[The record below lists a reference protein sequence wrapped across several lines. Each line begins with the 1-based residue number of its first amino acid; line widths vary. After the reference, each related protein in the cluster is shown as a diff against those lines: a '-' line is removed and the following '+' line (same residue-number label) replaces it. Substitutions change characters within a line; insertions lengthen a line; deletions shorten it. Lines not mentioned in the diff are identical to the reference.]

1 MPDLVRDG
9 SDLPGR
15 SVVST
20 LELTDEQRAATLADG
35 ELFLSA
41 GAGTGKTSVVIAR
54 IARAISD
61 GAAPERVLVV
71 TYTEAAAR
79 ELVDRLARALPS
91 PSTGVQSP
99 GSRVHA
105 STIHG
110 LCARLLREHALAAGL
125 PADLQVLDEG
135 QARVLARTAFALAV
149 ERGRA
154 ADPEPTLALL
164 TDYGFAELRALVLE
178 LDRKLRARGESA
190 PPLPPEARPLAEPLD
205 ALRAACGA
213 MLAGAVPSEQAR
225 KRLER
230 LRALLARD
238 PVPAELANLK
248 RFSSRPLGALKEP
261 CEAVQRVALEH
272 LDRSAHERLLQLLP
286 RFRAAYQRAKER
298 EGALDFDDLQERL
311 CDLLEADSTVRAAVQ
326 AAYDL
331 VLVDEFQDTNGLQCR
346 LLDLV
351 SAESRDRVFVGDEF
365 QSIYRFRDADVGLF
379 RARRDGAS
387 TASALTGNFRS
398 RAPVLAFVNE
408 LFGGL
413 FDEGS
418 YRPLVPAATFPSP
431 AAAPA
436 VELVVVDGRDQLM
449 PARRE
454 AEAAAVA
461 TRLRAIVSE
470 GVHGPGDCVVLLR
483 SGSDAAV
490 YERALDRAGLPS
502 ASLIAQRYYG
512 MQAVRDV
519 TAYLALVRNRFD
531 DMALASVLAS
541 PLVGLSNDGLLAL
554 RRAAQ
559 AALYYPIQY
568 DQLEGLAEADRTR
581 VRCFRERYEAIVAA
595 SSRCRLTELVQR
607 VIDDHDYDLASLVR
621 RDGRQRDAN
630 LRKLVQLADEFE
642 RLRGADLAGLLDAL
656 DTLEAEAVREAEA
669 VTEAQAGAVR
679 IMTIHAAKGLEFPV
693 VAVADLA
700 RIPVRT
706 TPSVAVAADGRV
718 GLTLRD
724 AHGGSVRSPLLD
736 AIIDE
741 ARREDEAERRRV
753 LYVALTRAQHRL
765 LLAGSVPAA
774 GDSDLAPVL
783 AAAGVD
789 EARLRVGEELACEI
803 DGHPIAVHVFDGT
816 SSVTAGPIERPG
828 RAAPAVGEQLSLLDQ
843 PIEHLPPLSSAPG
856 RARHRPRALSFSA
869 LELHERCGFRYYA
882 ERVLGLRAAP
892 AGAGPRGTIVGDAVH
907 RAVAGDR
914 SQLAALAEGE
924 RERAATLLAAWEASS
939 LAGRIGELADVQRE
953 LEFAFLERE
962 VVLRGSFDLYAVDP
976 DGSVLIVDLKTNR
989 LGESAPAA
997 IAAERY
1003 RLQQVIYALAALRGG
1018 APAVELAFCFL
1029 ERPESV
1035 VSQRFSQADSAALAD
1050 ELGAAIDRLL
1060 GSEFPARPG
1069 LVCRDCPALDRI
1081 CAGTAA

>member
-1 MPDLVRDG
+1 M
-9 SDLPGR
+9 
-15 SVVST
+15 ST
-20 LELTDEQRAATLADG
+20 LELTAEQRAATLADG

-54 IARAISD
+54 IARAIAN

-79 ELVDRLARALPS
+79 ELVDRLARALPAAS
-91 PSTGVQSP
+91 SGVQSP

-125 PADLQVLDEG
+125 PADLRVLDEG
-135 QARVLARTAFALAV
+135 QSRVLARAAFSAAV
-149 ERGRA
+149 ELARGD
-154 ADPEPTLALL
+154 DPEPTLELL
-164 TDYGFAELRALVLE
+164 TDYGFAELRKLVLE
-178 LDRKLRARGESA
+178 LDRKLRARGESS
-190 PPLPPEARPLAEPLD
+190 PPVPPGARSLSEPVA
-205 ALRAACGA
+205 ALRAACDA

-230 LRALLARD
+230 LGALLARE
-238 PVPAELANLK
+238 PAPAELANLR
-248 RFSSRPLGALKEP
+248 RFFTRPLGALKEP
-261 CEAVQRVALEH
+261 CEALQRVALEH
-272 LDRSAHERLLQLLP
+272 LDRSAHERLQQLLP

-311 CDLLEADSTVRAAVQ
+311 CELLEADARVRSEVQ

-387 TASALTGNFRS
+387 AARALTGNFRS
-398 RAPVLAFVNE
+398 RAAVLAFVNQ

-413 FDEGS
+413 FDEGA
-418 YRPLVPAATFPSP
+418 YRPLVSAATFPAP
-431 AAAPA
+431 EAAAA
-436 VELVVVDGRDQLM
+436 VELVLIDGRDRLM
-449 PARRE
+449 PERRE
-454 AEAAAVA
+454 AEAAALA
-461 TRLRAIVSE
+461 ARLRAIVGE

-490 YERALDRAGLPS
+490 YERALVRAGLPT

-512 MQAVRDV
+512 VQAVRDV

-531 DMALASVLAS
+531 DLALASVLAS

-568 DQLEGLAEADRTR
+568 DQLEGLSAADRAR
-581 VRCFRERYEAIVAA
+581 VRTFRELYESIVAA
-595 SSRCRLTELVQR
+595 ASSCGLAELVQR

-621 RDGRQRDAN
+621 HDGRQRDAN
-630 LRKLVQLADEFE
+630 LRKLVQLADEYE
-642 RLRGADLAGLLDAL
+642 RLRGADLAGLLDSL
-656 DTLEAEAVREAEA
+656 DTLESEAVREAEA
-669 VTEAQAGAVR
+669 VTEAQAAAVR

-700 RIPVRT
+700 RAPVRA
-706 TPSVAVAADGRV
+706 TPGVAVAPDGRV

-724 AHGGSVRSPLLD
+724 AHGGSVRSPLLEV
-736 AIIDE
+736 IIDE
-741 ARREDEAERRRV
+741 ARREDQAERSRV

-765 LLAGSVPAA
+765 LLAGSVPALA
-774 GDSDLAPVL
+774 ESDLAPVL

-789 EARLRVGEELACEI
+789 EDRLRGGEEFSCEVG
-803 DGHPIAVHVFDGT
+803 GHAIAVRVFDCV
-816 SSVTAGPIERPG
+816 SPSVRGPVAGSGQGSPG
-828 RAAPAVGEQLSLLDQ
+828 VGEQLSLLDQ
-843 PIEHLPPLSSAPG
+843 PVEHLPPLSSGPG
-856 RARHRPRALSFSA
+856 RARHRPRELSFSA
-869 LELHERCGFRYYA
+869 LELHERCGFRYYT

-892 AGAGPRGTIVGDAVH
+892 VGAGESGTAVGDAVH
-907 RAVAGDR
+907 RALAGDPSVLEGLSAGDR
-914 SQLAALAEGE
+914 ERALA
-924 RERAATLLAAWEASS
+924 LLAVWRGSP
-939 LAGRIGELADVQRE
+939 LARRVDQLEVVRHELG
-953 LEFAFLERE
+953 FAFLERE
-962 VVLRGSFDLYAVDP
+962 LVLRGSFDLHGVGA
-976 DGSVLIVDLKTNR
+976 DGEVLIVDLKTNR
-989 LGESAPAA
+989 LGEASPAVVV
-997 IAAERY
+997 AERY
-1003 RLQQVIYALAALRGG
+1003 RLQQVIYALAALRSG
-1018 APAVELAFCFL
+1018 APSVELVFCFL
-1029 ERPESV
+1029 ERPDAAVREL
-1035 VSQRFSQADSAALAD
+1035 FTQADAAALAD
-1050 ELGAAIDRLL
+1050 ELGAAIGRLL
-1060 GSEFPARPG
+1060 ASEFAARPG
-1069 LVCRDCPALDRI
+1069 LVCRDCPALDRT
-1081 CAGTAA
+1081 CAGTAL

>member
-1 MPDLVRDG
+1 M
-9 SDLPGR
+9 
-15 SVVST
+15 
-20 LELTDEQRAATLADG
+20 
-35 ELFLSA
+35 
-41 GAGTGKTSVVIAR
+41 IAR
-54 IARAISD
+54 VARALAD

-91 PSTGVQSP
+91 ASAGVQSL

-125 PADLQVLDEG
+125 PADLRVLDEG
-135 QARVLARTAFALAV
+135 QARVLARTAFAAAV

-154 ADPEPTLALL
+154 EDPEPTLELL
-164 TDYGFAELRALVLE
+164 TDYGFAELRGLVLE

-190 PPLPPEARPLAEPLD
+190 PPLPPEARPLAEPV
-205 ALRAACGA
+205 AVLRAACDA

-230 LRALLARD
+230 LGALLARD

-248 RFSSRPLGALKEP
+248 RFFSRPLGVLKQP
-261 CEAVQRVALEH
+261 CETVQRAALEH

-286 RFRAAYQRAKER
+286 RFRGAYQRAKER

-311 CDLLEADSTVRAAVQ
+311 CDLLEADPAVRVEVQ

-387 TASALTGNFRS
+387 AASALTGNFRS
-398 RAPVLAFVNE
+398 RAAVLAFVNE

-418 YRPLVPAATFPSP
+418 YRPLVPAATFAAP
-431 AAAPA
+431 AAAAA
-436 VELVVVDGRDQLM
+436 VELLVVDGRGRLM
-449 PARRE
+449 PERRE

-461 TRLRAIVSE
+461 ARLRAIVGE

-490 YERALDRAGLPS
+490 YERALARVGLPT

-512 MQAVRDV
+512 VQAVRDV

-568 DQLEGLAEADRTR
+568 DQLEGLEEPDR
-581 VRCFRERYEAIVAA
+581 VRVRAFRERYEALVTA
-595 SSRCRLTELVQR
+595 SSGCRLAELVQR

-630 LRKLVQLADEFE
+630 LRKLVQVADEFE
-642 RLRGADLAGLLDAL
+642 RLRGADLAGLLDSL

-669 VTEAQAGAVR
+669 VTQAQADAVR

-693 VAVADLA
+693 VAVADLS
-700 RIPVRT
+700 RVPVRA

-724 AHGGSVRSPLLD
+724 AHGGSVRSPLLE

-741 ARREDEAERRRV
+741 AKREDEAERSRV

-765 LLAGSVPAA
+765 LLAGSVPAPA
-774 GDSDLAPVL
+774 DSDLAPVL
-783 AAAGVD
+783 AAAGVE
-789 EARLRVGEELACEI
+789 EARLRVGEQLTCEI
-803 DGHPIAVHVFDGT
+803 GGHAIAVHVLDG
-816 SSVTAGPIERPG
+816 AGTVPADPTERAG

-843 PIEHLPPLSSAPG
+843 PVEHLPPLSSGPG

-869 LELHERCGFRYYA
+869 LELHERCGFRYYT

-892 AGAGPRGTIVGDAVH
+892 AGAEERRTVVGDAVH
-907 RAVAGDR
+907 RAVAGDP
-914 SQLAALAEGE
+914 S
-924 RERAATLLAAWEASS
+924 LLASLPQKERDRATALLSAWRGSS
-939 LAGRIGELADVQRE
+939 LERRVGELAEVRHE
-953 LEFAFLERE
+953 LEFAFLERD
-962 VVLRGSFDLYAVDP
+962 VVLRGSFDLHAVDRE
-976 DGSVLIVDLKTNR
+976 GAVLIVDLKTNR
-989 LGESAPAA
+989 LGETAPAA

-1003 RLQQVIYALAALRGG
+1003 RLQQVIYALAALRAG

-1035 VSQRFSQADSAALAD
+1035 VSERFAQVDAMALAD

-1060 GSEFPARPG
+1060 VSEFAARPG